1 MGRIATAFGRTLLRG
16 CVVWLLALLY
26 VVPVVF
32 LFFLFPLARHA
43 ASSSPTVASVL
54 VPFGIGTVLLLVLPL
69 LVGAWWVERRK
80 RKLDEVFGS
89 LGLAGQPF
97 ALQFRQ
103 YHGVV
108 EGRRVAAFF
117 ARGPR
122 LTLEVSTAVCTR
134 LGIAAGAGDTGVLA
148 ALAGKRPLSFAS
160 PDFHGLQVFA
170 AEEEWARRLL
180 GHPAAPGL
188 VSRLLRFPGTWAR
201 RQVVLR
207 PGTFALQLHLTTGL
221 FRWDLSPAMVRE
233 LVDALGALAGCAE
246 SVPPPSR
253 PEPVGD
259 AERVLAGVRRPGPSI
274 NGPLLALAGVVAT
287 PVLVLGI
294 GLAASVARG
303 KPLRLPSFS
312 PLGPRPTA
320 DPAPTPPPEPDVA
333 SLLDGVDDL
342 RRALAAGPIG
352 AGELAGRIGTVQT
365 ESRQSIQVAP
375 KDARFSTGVVLR
387 DAGSGEATQA
397 ILILSAPGSVRL
409 EKLAARWGGG
419 AALTPGRGGPTSWL
433 PEPAAGD
440 AFRCRVVASLA
451 SSGDGVVESI
461 GLSREP
467 R

>member
-1 MGRIATAFGRTLLRG
+1 MGRIATAFRQTLLRG
-16 CVVWLLALLY
+16 CVAWLLALLY

-43 ASSSPTVASVL
+43 ASSSPTVASIL
-54 VPFGIGTVLLLVLPL
+54 VPFGIGTLLLLVLPL

-89 LGLAGQPF
+89 LGLEGQPF

-103 YHGVV
+103 YHGVGA
-108 EGRRVAAFF
+108 GRQVAAFF

-122 LTLEVSTAVCTR
+122 LTLEVSTAVATR
-134 LGIAAGAGDTGVLA
+134 LGIAAEAGDTGVLA

-160 PDFHGLQVFA
+160 PDFRGLQVFA

-180 GHPAAPGL
+180 GHPAVPGL
-188 VSRLLRFPGTWAR
+188 LARLLRFPGTWAR

-207 PGTFALQLHLTTGL
+207 PGTFALQLHLTTAL
-221 FRWDLSPAMVRE
+221 FGWELTSAMVRE
-233 LVDALGALAGCAE
+233 WLDALGVLAGCAE

-259 AERVLAGVRRPGPSI
+259 AERVLAEVRRPGPSI

-287 PVLVLGI
+287 PVVVLGI
-294 GLAASVARG
+294 GLAVSAARG
-303 KPLRLPSFS
+303 KPLHLPSFS
-312 PLGPRPTA
+312 VLGPRPTA
-320 DPAPTPPPEPDVA
+320 LPAPTPPPEPDVA
-333 SLLDGVDDL
+333 SLLDGVEEL

-352 AGELAGRIGTVQT
+352 AGELAGRIGPVRT
-365 ESRQSIQVAP
+365 ESRQSIQVVP
-375 KDARFSTGVVLR
+375 KEARFSTGVVLR
-387 DAGSGEATQA
+387 DVGSGEATQV
-397 ILILSAPGSVRL
+397 ILILAAPGSVRL
-409 EKLAARWGGG
+409 ATLAARWGG
-419 AALTPGRGGPTSWL
+419 AAPPTGHPVPTSWL
-433 PEPAAGD
+433 PEPVEGD
-440 AFRCRVVASLA
+440 AFTCRVVASLS

-467 R
+467 P